1 MTPERRVAI
10 VTLGC
15 KVNAYDSA
23 AIADRLRAEGCV
35 VVPPE
40 TSADV
45 VVVNSCTVTDAAD
58 AESRRLARR
67 ARRLNPQA
75 RVILT
80 GCYAQTRPEEAA
92 AVEAVDHVIGLNRLD
107 ALVAAATARRP
118 DLARVVVG
126 DARRERAVVPSG
138 PAPSRSGRGPS

>member
-40 TSADV
+40 TSAF
-45 VVVNSCTVTDAAD
+45 
-58 AESRRLARR
+58 AESQLTVSS
-67 ARRLNPQA
+67 QA
-75 RVILT
+75 RLIPT
-80 GCYAQTRPEEAA
+80 
-92 AVEAVDHVIGLNRLD
+92 
-107 ALVAAATARRP
+107 
-118 DLARVVVG
+118 
-126 DARRERAVVPSG
+126 
-138 PAPSRSGRGPS
+138 